1 MTDFI
6 IAARNTLKKRMTS
19 SDIENITT
27 DEYDLPEWFRSALM
41 SPVNLFQLYRLFLSL
56 FILFTFYTQS
66 GPIWLGFF
74 YPGLFATASI
84 IYFSFVIT
92 SLIMTKLQTVKQET
106 NVQIM
111 MFTDIIFITL
121 LMHASGGVQT
131 GMGILL
137 AISVTA
143 GSLLMKGKMA
153 LLFASFATVA
163 VITQQFTTY
172 LSLLYVSPD
181 FVQAAMLGLA
191 FFAIAL
197 LSHSLALHIRASEQ
211 LAIRTRQDLNN
222 MAQLNEHV
230 IGQMQEGVIAVDNN
244 LQIKLINNAAKQF
257 LQAGDSI
264 NHTNIEEICPEMH
277 DILSRKKLSTK
288 TRSVHT
294 IEFFANQDNRPSQEV
309 RVTLNPLGNHQ
320 NQGMLIF
327 MEDLAEISHQAQQM
341 KLASLGRLT
350 ASIAH
355 EIRNPLG
362 AISHAG
368 QLLSES
374 ETINLGD
381 RRLTEIITNNSHR
394 MNQIIENVLNLSRRD
409 SSEPEMILLNQW
421 LNDTRMKI
429 LQSSTLQ
436 PTQISIDI
444 NPDNLLA
451 WFDPNQLEQALTILI
466 ENAISHFDREPGKLN
481 VKLTCFK
488 QDDNT
493 LLQCA
498 DNGPGISEEE
508 ARKIFEPFFTTRPSG
523 TGLGLYIARELI
535 ESNKAQITYTPAHPH
550 GSIFRIFFA
559 KHENLETSQ

>member
-1 MTDFI
+1 MASTDG
-6 IAARNTLKKRMTS
+6 
-19 SDIENITT
+19 ENLTT

-41 SPVNLFQLYRLFLSL
+41 SPVNLFQLYRLFVTL
-56 FILFTFYTQS
+56 FILTTFYTQS
-66 GPIWLGFF
+66 GPVWLGFYF
-74 YPGLFATASI
+74 PGLFATASI
-84 IYFSFVIT
+84 IYFGFVIT
-92 SLIMTKLQTVKQET
+92 SLIMTKLQTIGQET
-106 NVQIM
+106 NIQIM

-153 LLFASFATVA
+153 LLFASLATVA
-163 VITQQFTTY
+163 VITQQFFTF
-172 LSLLYVSPD
+172 LSSLYVSPD
-181 FVQAAMLGLA
+181 FVQAGMLGLA

-197 LSHSLALHIRASEQ
+197 LSHSLALHIKASEQ

-230 IGQMQEGVIAVDNN
+230 IGQMQEGVIAIDNN

-264 NHTNIEEICPEMH
+264 NHTYIDEICPEMH
-277 DILSRKKLSTK
+277 DILVKQKRSAKTK
-288 TRSVHT
+288 SVHT
-294 IEFFANQDNRPSQEV
+294 LELFAHQDNRPTREV
-309 RVTLNPLGNHQ
+309 RITLNPLGNHQ

-327 MEDLAEISHQAQQM
+327 LEDLAEVSHQAQQM

-374 ETINLGD
+374 ATIDFGD
-381 RRLTEIITNNSHR
+381 RRLTEIITNNSDR

-409 SSEPEMILLNQW
+409 SAQPRMVSLNPW
-421 LNDTRMKI
+421 LSDTRMKI
-429 LQSSTLQ
+429 LQSSTLMD
-436 PTQISIDI
+436 TQISIAVAS
-444 NPDNLLA
+444 DNLQA
-451 WFDPNQLEQALTILI
+451 WFDPGQLEQALTILI
-466 ENAISHFDREPGKLN
+466 ENAISHFDRERDELRI
-481 VKLTCFK
+481 KLTCYM
-488 QDDNT
+488 QGDS
-493 LLQCA
+493 LLIECY

-508 ARKIFEPFFTTRPSG
+508 ARQIFEPFFTTRPSG

-535 ESNKAQITYTPAHPH
+535 ESNKAQITYTAAQPH

-559 KHENLETSQ
+559 KHETPETSQ